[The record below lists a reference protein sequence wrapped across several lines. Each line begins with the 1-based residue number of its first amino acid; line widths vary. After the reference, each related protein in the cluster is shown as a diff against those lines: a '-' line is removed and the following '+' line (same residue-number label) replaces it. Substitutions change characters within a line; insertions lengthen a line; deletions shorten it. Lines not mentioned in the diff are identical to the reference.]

1 MTLIEPVA
9 YPIVEM
15 VLSAALRSA
24 LALRSE
30 PYITGVFIGKVRPS
44 ADAWQKAYPGKPYP
58 DRMVTFRRD
67 GGPSGEWTDH
77 PRLGINVWAKTDA
90 DVDNLARLV
99 VALLPTLVGPQVDS
113 VHVMS
118 GPTDVTDVSG
128 TPQRYITAEAAT
140 RAAHI

>member
-15 VLSAALRSA
+15 VFPAALRSA

-30 PYITGVFIGKVRPS
+30 PYAQNVTVGKKVP
-44 ADAWQKAYPGKPYP
+44 ATMP
-58 DRMVTFRRD
+58 DRLVTFRRD
-67 GGPSGEWTDH
+67 GGPASAWTDH

-140 RAAHI
+140 RAANI

>member
-15 VLSAALRSA
+15 VFPAALRSA

-30 PYITGVFIGKVRPS
+30 PYASGVTVGKKVPPTMPARL
-44 ADAWQKAYPGKPYP
+44 
-58 DRMVTFRRD
+58 VTFRRD
-67 GGPSGEWTDH
+67 GGPASEWTDH
-77 PRLGINVWAKTDA
+77 PRLGINVWAATDA

-99 VALLPTLVGPQVDS
+99 VALLPTLVGPQIDS
-113 VHVMS
+113 VTVLS

-128 TPQRYITAEAAT
+128 KPQRYITAEAAT
-140 RAAHI
+140 RAANI

>member
-15 VLSAALRSA
+15 VFPAALRSA

-30 PYITGVFIGKVRPS
+30 PYASGVTVGKKVPS
-44 ADAWQKAYPGKPYP
+44 TMPA
-58 DRMVTFRRD
+58 RLVTFRRD
-67 GGPSGEWTDH
+67 GGASGEWTDH
-77 PRLGINVWAKTDA
+77 PRLGINVWATSDA
-90 DVDNLARLV
+90 DADNLARLV
-99 VALLPTLVGPQVDS
+99 VALLPTLVGPQID
-113 VHVMS
+113 HVTVLS

-128 TPQRYITAEAAT
+128 KPQRYITAEAAT